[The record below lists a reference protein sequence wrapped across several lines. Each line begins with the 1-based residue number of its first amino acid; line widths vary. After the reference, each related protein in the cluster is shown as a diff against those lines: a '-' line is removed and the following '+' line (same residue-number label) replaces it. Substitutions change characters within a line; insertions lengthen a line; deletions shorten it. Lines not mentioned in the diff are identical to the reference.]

1 MTRDVNLLAMSSE
14 AFRHVPVCRTDVQ
27 LLACALMFI
36 EHQVRA
42 FPEVMPVFVPK
53 FHTEE

>member
-1 MTRDVNLLAMSSE
+1 MSSE

-53 FHTEE
+53 FHTEQ